1 MTVYMLKDIRTGLYY
16 RRRHGSWNQ
25 RHGSWG
31 RRKRGLWG
39 RWIEQK
45 KASIWTSKIG
55 PAASMRNMRRDK
67 YYCEII
73 PFELK
78 EIQ

>member
-1 MTVYMLKDIRTGLYY
+1 MTVYMLRNNETGLYY
-16 RRRHGSWNQ
+16 RRKHGSWD
-25 RHGSWG
+25 
-31 RRKRGLWG
+31 
-39 RWIEQK
+39 RWVEQK

-55 PAASMRNMRRDK
+55 PAAAMSNMRRDK
-67 YYCEII
+67 QHCEVV